1 MRGNDANIR
10 RGFTLIEL
18 LITAAIT
25 AIVALA
31 IGATFAGGIK
41 IYKSIEG
48 RGGARTDVLLSLEKM
63 ERDLRSMLALSDIT
77 FNGGSKSI
85 TFASIVRETDSKGNE
100 NRALGSVTYYLDEK
114 NENLIRK
121 EENYSQALV
130 ENDAGE
136 TAQEKLISV
145 KDVTFTYF
153 IYDADFESYEW
164 IDSWMPES
172 MLEEEA
178 ETEGEEEINEEIK
191 EAPPVVEAEESEKEK
206 EEDKAKI
213 PLGVKIELT
222 YEDGGKDVTRTRTIF
237 MPTAIS
243 WQLAHLA
250 EEKKQK
256 KEEVESEKSK

>member
-1 MRGNDANIR
+1 MR

-63 ERDLRSMLALSDIT
+63 EMDLRSMLALSDIT

-85 TFASIVRETDSKGNE
+85 TFASIVRETDSEGNE
-100 NRALGSVTYYLDEK
+100 NRALGSVTYCLDEK

-121 EENYSQALV
+121 EKNYSQALV

-136 TAQEKLISV
+136 IAQEKLISV

-172 MLEEEA
+172 MLGEEA
-178 ETEGEEEINEEIK
+178 EDEGEEEIKEEIE
-191 EAPPVVEAEESEKEK
+191 EAPPVVDAEESENEK
-206 EEDKAKI
+206 EDEAKI
-213 PLGVKIELT
+213 PLGIKIELT

-256 KEEVESEKSK
+256 KEEVESEESK